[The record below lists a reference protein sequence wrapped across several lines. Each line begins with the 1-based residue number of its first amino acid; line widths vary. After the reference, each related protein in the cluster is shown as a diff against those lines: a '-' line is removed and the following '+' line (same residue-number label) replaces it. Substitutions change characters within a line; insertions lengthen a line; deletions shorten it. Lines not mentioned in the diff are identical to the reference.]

1 MNREKGRE
9 SYEER
14 SRGNKDKRGRG
25 ISKKEKEGGSQ
36 REIWRNTYRGNK
48 ALFFIDFLYERHENN
63 WSTKGEII

>member
-25 ISKKEKEGGSQ
+25 ISKKEKEGGVTK
-36 REIWRNTYRGNK
+36 RDILTEVIK
-48 ALFFIDFLYERHENN
+48 HIFIDFLYERHENN
-63 WSTKGEII
+63 SSTKGEII